1 MKHADGAYMAS
12 QALNRLSRSG
22 TRRRLLGGIFG
33 VVLGT
38 GRNGKKNGVL

>member
-12 QALNRLSRSG
+12 QTPNRLGRSG

-33 VVLGT
+33 VVLGLVK
-38 GRNGKKNGVL
+38 NGKKNGVL